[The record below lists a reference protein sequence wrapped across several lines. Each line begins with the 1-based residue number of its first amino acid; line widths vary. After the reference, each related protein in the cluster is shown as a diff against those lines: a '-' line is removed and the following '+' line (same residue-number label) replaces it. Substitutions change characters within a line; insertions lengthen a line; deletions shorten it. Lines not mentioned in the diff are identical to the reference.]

1 MNQSSISAN
10 EIYQMLRHSP
20 GRQGHTGSL
29 ALHAKRYERLFET
42 VSSLVSSI
50 DKSEVSILD
59 VGPWWQTALFRTL
72 SSVHVDTIG
81 LGQTPPIIDQPR
93 GSETYYQQDLNRAVY
108 EEYRADIPPHDIVVM
123 AEVIEHLP
131 IAPTHMLRRIKRYV
145 KPGGFLILTTPN
157 AVSLNKRFK
166 LMKGKVPYTL
176 ISEDPTYP
184 SHFREYT
191 VAELLAFASA
201 CGLTCVSHKTTD
213 DWYWRYNPAL
223 NLQTGLQGV
232 KHRLGIGLHKAIGGL
247 LPESLEESIVMV
259 LTY

>member
-1 MNQSSISAN
+1 MNQPTISTN
-10 EIYQMLRHSP
+10 EIYEMLRHTP
-20 GRQGHTGSL
+20 GMQGHTASL

-232 KHRLGIGLHKAIGGL
+232 KHRLGIRLHKAIGAL
-247 LPESLEESIVMV
+247 LPDSLEESIVMV